1 MGTIYA
7 NNMSDNKGVVAKLS
21 CDAADK
27 HPGTHKGH
35 HKTQK
40 IGKLGAP
47 TNTHI
52 VTAPSQ

>member
-21 CDAADK
+21 CDADK

-40 IGKLGAP
+40 IG
-47 TNTHI
+47 N
-52 VTAPSQ
+52 

>member
-21 CDAADK
+21 CDADK